1 MRVAYDARVR
11 DWVRPR
17 GAGCESGRG
26 AGGGISRGTGLGA
39 FAGAALGAE
48 RVLRWVRV
56 RSHGA
61 FPKAQDTGT
70 FLMTGA
76 RAGACV
82 RSL

>member
-11 DWVRPR
+11 GRVRER
-17 GAGCESGRG
+17 GAG
-26 AGGGISRGTGLGA
+26 LGA
-39 FAGAALGAE
+39 KAGAVLVAGFRVVRGWARS